1 MQSSLQTNRP
11 PTCPQRGMVSLAQ
24 SLHDVVMT
32 RSHEVQVLLLAM
44 QGAAIEEMSL
54 LLTPDDAERARQRV
68 SSRLRAMVARL
79 RLEPDDDAQLAA
91 GLVSMLSKM
100 EIREAIGSD

>member
-1 MQSSLQTNRP
+1 M
-11 PTCPQRGMVSLAQ
+11 A
-24 SLHDVVMT
+24 

-91 GLVSMLSKM
+91 GVVSVLSKM
-100 EIREAIGSD
+100 QSREAIGSN

>member
-1 MQSSLQTNRP
+1 
-11 PTCPQRGMVSLAQ
+11 MVSLAQ

-44 QGAAIEEMSL
+44 QGAAIEEMNL

-91 GLVSMLSKM
+91 GVVSVLSKM
-100 EIREAIGSD
+100 QSREAIGSN

>member
-1 MQSSLQTNRP
+1 
-11 PTCPQRGMVSLAQ
+11 
-24 SLHDVVMT
+24 MT

-54 LLTPDDAERARQRV
+54 LLPPDDAERARQRV
-68 SSRLRAMVARL
+68 SSRLRVMVARL

-100 EIREAIGSD
+100 EIREAIGSN

>member
-1 MQSSLQTNRP
+1 
-11 PTCPQRGMVSLAQ
+11 MVSPAQ
-24 SLHDVVMT
+24 SLHDVVMA

-91 GLVSMLSKM
+91 GVVSVLSKM
-100 EIREAIGSD
+100 QSREAIGSN